1 MVTPP
6 PTYLP
11 EETLIMAQ
19 IVEERF
25 WYNMATHTP
34 LRSSSAAEGD
44 MEKRLQVIKSIV
56 GLLTGSRIYV
66 ALSQRSLQRIW
77 DIIRTDERLTDA
89 VLELT
94 IDFTRRWLSA
104 GHDMRDLVENLAEAY
119 SVPSQFQE
127 VADKTNYRVT
137 DDELVKNANNKPEI
151 IALLANNYWFV
162 MLLALEPL
170 TARL

>member
-1 MVTPP
+1 MTTPP

-19 IVEERF
+19 IVEERY
-25 WYNMATHTP
+25 WYNMATHFP
-34 LRSSSAAEGD
+34 LRPAGMSDAD
-44 MEKRLQVIKSIV
+44 MDKRLQVIKSII

-104 GHDMRDLVENLAEAY
+104 RHDMRDLVETLAEAY
-119 SVPSQFQE
+119 SVPAQFQAS
-127 VADKTNYRVT
+127 VDTNTQRVT
-137 DDELVKNANNKPEI
+137 DVELVKNANSKGEI
-151 IALLANNYWFV
+151 TALLANNYWFV